1 MRIRGGSACGGRF
14 PIAFF
19 MIGGAGLAD
28 LILEWVVQGDVNYKL
43 VEPRADKI
51 GASCKGQSFDALT
64 TFLTV

>member
-1 MRIRGGSACGGRF
+1 
-14 PIAFF
+14 